1 MDRSSL
7 ARGVYAAG
15 MVASL
20 YLLVFV
26 AIVQA
31 FQKIG
36 VLNRL
41 APTGTELPFAAVQ
54 IATLNLFVVLGV
66 RSARAHRMPATA
78 HS

>member
-1 MDRSSL
+1 MDRSPL

-41 APTGTELPFAAVQ
+41 APTGSELPFAAVQ
-54 IATLNLFVVLGV
+54 LATLILFVVLGV
-66 RSARAHRMPATA
+66 RAARGRRGMATA
-78 HS
+78 RV